1 MNDHD
6 NDSKLQQRARTA
18 LRQADDH
25 LPAPVQAR
33 LTALRQQARR
43 DARVQADDGGGG
55 NRWQLLLWSGGALTA
70 ACLLA
75 LLWLPL
81 TTPPDA
87 SLPLAA
93 LPEQDNFAIDM
104 QLLLEDDFDL
114 LAGDDVA
121 LDSDD
126 TLAFYA
132 WVGALDAGQ
141 DNISSDSTDAMAS
154 GS

>member
-6 NDSKLQQRARTA
+6 NDSKLQLRASAA

-25 LPAPVQAR
+25 LPAQVQAR
-33 LTALRQQARR
+33 LTAIRQQVKR
-43 DARVQADDGGGG
+43 DAQLAADDRGQG
-55 NRWQLLLWSGGALTA
+55 NRRQWLLWSGGALTA

-75 LLWLPL
+75 LLLLPQ
-81 TTPPDA
+81 TTPPEV
-87 SLPLAA
+87 SLPLAV

-104 QLLLEDDFDL
+104 QLLLDDDFAL
-114 LAGDDVA
+114 LADAHAA
-121 LDSDD
+121 LDSDE

-132 WVGALDAGQ
+132 WVGAVDADQ
-141 DNISSDSTDAMAS
+141 NDISSDSSDAMES

>member
-6 NDSKLQQRARTA
+6 NESKLQLRVRAA

-25 LPAPVQAR
+25 LPAQLQAR
-33 LTALRQQARR
+33 LTAIRQQAKR
-43 DARVQADDGGGG
+43 DAQLAAN
-55 NRWQLLLWSGGALTA
+55 NRGQWLLWSGGALTA

-75 LLWLPL
+75 LFLLPQ
-81 TTPPDA
+81 TTPPEV

-104 QLLLEDDFDL
+104 QLLLNDDFAL
-114 LAGDDVA
+114 LADAHAA
-121 LDSDD
+121 LYSDEA
-126 TLAFYA
+126 LAFYA
-132 WVGALDAGQ
+132 WVSAVDTGQ
-141 DNISSDSTDAMAS
+141 DNISADSSDAMKS

>member
-6 NDSKLQQRARTA
+6 KDSKLQLRARAA

-25 LPAPVQAR
+25 LPVQVQTR
-33 LTALRQQARR
+33 LTAIRQQAKR
-43 DARVQADDGGGG
+43 DAQLSAHDRGQG
-55 NRWQLLLWSGGALTA
+55 NRWQWLLWGGGALTA

-75 LLWLPL
+75 LLWLPQ
-81 TTPPDA
+81 TTPPEV

-93 LPEQDNFAIDM
+93 LPEQNNVAIDM
-104 QLLLEDDFDL
+104 QLLLDADFAL
-114 LAGDDVA
+114 LADADA
-121 LDSDD
+121 APDSDE

-132 WVGALDAGQ
+132 WVGAVEADQ
-141 DNISSDSTDAMAS
+141 NNMSSDSSDALDS